1 MHAAIMEQCRLR
13 DGAFHEGPAEAAAAR
28 RLVGSFL
35 NGLEAMSFA
44 TFVFVERHGQLLSQW
59 PVRLNAKS
67 CRQKNF
73 LV

>member
-1 MHAAIMEQCRLR
+1 MEQGWLR
-13 DGAFHEGPAEAAAAR
+13 DGAFHRSSAGGAPPQ
-28 RLVGSFL
+28 RLGRSFL
-35 NGLEAMSFA
+35 NGLEAMTVA
-44 TFVFVERHGQLLSQW
+44 TLVFIERHGQLLSQW

>member
-1 MHAAIMEQCRLR
+1 MEQGRLR
-13 DGAFHEGPAEAAAAR
+13 DYAFRGGGADRAPAPR
-28 RLVGSFL
+28 RVRIFL
-35 NGLEAMSFA
+35 NGLEAMSVA
-44 TFVFVERHGQLLSQW
+44 TLIFVERHGQVLSQW